1 VVVFPNCKINLGL
14 NVIQKREDGFHNI
27 ETIFYPVAW
36 QDGLEII
43 STNDVAENIQFSASG
58 ETITGERETNLCI
71 RAYQLIKQD
80 FPQLPAIK
88 MHLHKTIPIGA
99 GLGGGSADGA
109 FTLKLIDK
117 LFTLGLAKERL
128 MKYALELGSDCPFFI
143 YNQPCFA
150 TNRGEV
156 LEEIE
161 LDLSAYK
168 LIMVCP
174 GIHITTAQAFS
185 MVNPL
190 SPSKSIKQIA
200 QQPLETWT
208 IELKNDFEQPVFE
221 QHPEIKKIKDD
232 LYKTGA
238 LYAAMSGTGSTVYG
252 ILPKNKEMTF
262 SFPSN
267 YLVKTILV

>member
-27 ETIFYPVAW
+27 ETVFFPVAW

-43 STNDVAENIQFSASG
+43 STDDVSENIQFSASG
-58 ETITGERETNLCI
+58 ETITGERENNLCI
-71 RAYQLIKQD
+71 RAYQLMKQD

-88 MHLHKTIPIGA
+88 MHLHKTIPIGG

-117 LFTLGLAKERL
+117 LFTLGLAREKL

-143 YNQPCFA
+143 LNQPCFA

-156 LEEIE
+156 LEEIG
-161 LDLSAYK
+161 LDLSAFK
-168 LIMVCP
+168 LIIVSP
-174 GIHITTAQAFS
+174 GIHINTAQAFS

-200 QQPLETWT
+200 QQPLETWSR
-208 IELKNDFEQPVFE
+208 ELKNDFEYPVFE
-221 QHPEIKKIKDD
+221 QHPEIRKIKDD
-232 LYKTGA
+232 LYKAGA
-238 LYAAMSGTGSTVYG
+238 PYAAMSGTGSTIYG
-252 ILPKNKEMTF
+252 IFPKHKEMSF
-262 SFPSN
+262 SFPPN
-267 YLVKTILV
+267 YFVKTILL